1 MLTIRQTL
9 LSILTCFVTAGMAL
23 PVHAQLG
30 ASDAAELYKT
40 ENTYTIT
47 RKGKKIGTHSLT
59 FSTSGNTLTVQA
71 KSDIKVTAL
80 KIPVFRFN
88 YLSTEIWQDDQLISV
103 ESTAKTGKKT
113 ERSSLLN
120 ESSTS
125 QISYNGKQTTAERIA
140 YATNHWNINAV
151 TESTVFNTIKGAAS
165 QIVVKEHG
173 RKTLNIND
181 KTLTTTH
188 YEYTGDI
195 QAQTWYDDNNRWVK
209 LLFLGSDGSEITYT
223 IDTP

>member
-1 MLTIRQTL
+1 M
-9 LSILTCFVTAGMAL
+9 
-23 PVHAQLG
+23 G
-30 ASDAAELYKT
+30 ASEAAELYQS

-59 FSTSGNTLTVQA
+59 FSRDGNTLTVQA

-88 YLSTEIWQDDQLISV
+88 YLSTETWQDDQLISV

-113 ERSSLLN
+113 EQSSLVN
-120 ESSTS
+120 EGDTS
-125 QISYNGKQTTAERIA
+125 KISYNGTQTTVEQINF
-140 YATNHWNINAV
+140 ATNHWNSNAV
-151 TESTVFNTIKGAAS
+151 TQSTVFNTIKGVAS

-181 KTLTTTH
+181 KTLNTTH
-188 YEYTGDI
+188 FEYTGDI
-195 QAQTWYDDNNRWVK
+195 QAQTWYDENNRWVK